1 MINFKIAYIYSL
13 THFKESIII
22 NIRGEKILRD
32 VIDIPLKELI
42 SGSIIKKLQKQNHIK
57 EK

>member
-1 MINFKIAYIYSL
+1 MINFKIAYIYFL

-22 NIRGEKILRD
+22 YKRGEKILRD

-42 SGSIIKKLQKQNHIK
+42 SGSIIKKL
-57 EK
+57 